1 MVITFGLGLR
11 RRWGRKGD
19 AAQLFQGVATVI
31 RRVADFHVFRHMAM
45 LLDRKAEA
53 VGVAAM
59 LAAMELGEQQILAGL
74 HDRTV
79 RGKAEPRE

>member
-1 MVITFGLGLR
+1 
-11 RRWGRKGD
+11 
-19 AAQLFQGVATVI
+19 
-31 RRVADFHVFRHMAM
+31 MAM